1 MRSKFALI
9 IILAFILASASFPP
23 RTRAQIRP
31 VVIAP
36 GFEFS
41 LFADA
46 GNVTDFR
53 GTGQAGALAGP
64 TSMAFD
70 SSGRLF
76 VGTYLGKILILLDS
90 DEDGRAD
97 QVKTFASNIP
107 VALGLE
113 FHPNGDL
120 YATSNIL
127 GGAGRVLRL
136 RDTDGDDVADEITT
150 LVDGLPSEGDHQ
162 TDRLKFGPDG
172 MLYVGQGSSTDDG
185 NAKPG
190 RAPERPLNATV
201 FRIDVDNPVVNIFA
215 TGLRN
220 PFGMAFHPENGQ
232 LFTTDGGSGEVCQN
246 IPTQPPCPEVDP
258 SPPEEINWVTAGSH
272 YGFPFCEGTPAPENP
287 NCATTRAPVLQ
298 YPQHLTP
305 TALAFYT
312 GPQAGELKNHLLLT
326 LYKRLINISASFG
339 GDLRV
344 IKIEGDAVSGFQL
357 QDVGFIARFE
367 PIDPFDGPVEMAIDP
382 ISGDIYVARF
392 DPVSHR
398 DPTEHHHII
407 YRIHREGS
415 DSLPF
420 IAKPA
425 PQSVTAGSG
434 MATINLIGRHLKPGA
449 VALADGV
456 PVTTHQ
462 GATRF
467 DLIAE
472 IPASMTATER
482 EITIEVQ
489 NPDSARS
496 NQQTF
501 TVRRG
506 GGDTGTP
513 ALASLFV
520 YKKKRDRIVDPV
532 VAGSKAKKFRIVV
545 AGASI
550 DSGAELFVGGQS
562 LEVISVTAT
571 EIVGR
576 LKNSIIASPG
586 LVPVQVRNPNGKT
599 SNTINLVVVSS
610 Q

>member
-1 MRSKFALI
+1 MRTKAQL
-9 IILAFILASASFPP
+9 
-23 RTRAQIRP
+23 RA

-46 GNVTDFR
+46 GNVAEFR

-70 SSGRLF
+70 ARGRLF
-76 VGTYLGKILILLDS
+76 VGTYLGKILILIDS

-107 VALGLE
+107 IALGLE

-120 YATSNIL
+120 FATSNIL
-127 GGAGRVLRL
+127 GGVGRVLRL
-136 RDTDGDDVADEITT
+136 RDTDGDDVADDITT

-201 FRIDVDNPVVNIFA
+201 FRIDVDNPVVNVFA

-246 IPTQPPCPEVDP
+246 TPSLPPCPEVDT
-258 SPPEEINWVTAGSH
+258 SPPEEINWVTAGGH
-272 YGFPFCEGTPAPENP
+272 YGFPFCEGTPVPENP
-287 NCATTRAPVLQ
+287 NCATARAPALQ
-298 YPQHLTP
+298 YPKHLTP

-312 GPQAGELKNHLLLT
+312 GPQAGELKNYLLLT
-326 LYKRLINISASFG
+326 LFKNLHNAQNYG

-344 IKIEGDAVSGFQL
+344 IKVEGDAVSGFQM
-357 QDVGFIARFE
+357 QDTGFIAQFD
-367 PIDPFDGPVEMAIDP
+367 PIDPFDGPVEVAIDP
-382 ISGDIYVARF
+382 VSGDIYVARF
-392 DPVSHR
+392 DPVTHG
-398 DPTEHHHII
+398 DLTEHHHII

-425 PQSVTAGSG
+425 PQSVMAGSG
-434 MATINLIGRHLKPGA
+434 MATINLIGRHIKPGA
-449 VALADGV
+449 VVIADGV
-456 PVTTHQ
+456 AVVTRQ

-467 DLIAE
+467 DLIAD

-482 EITIEVQ
+482 EIKLEVQ

-501 TVRRG
+501 AVRSG
-506 GGDTGTP
+506 GGGETGTP
-513 ALASLFV
+513 AITSFFV
-520 YKKKRDRIVDPV
+520 YKKKRDRVVDPIT
-532 VAGSKAKKFRIVV
+532 AGSKAKKFRIVV
-545 AGASI
+545 TGTNI
-550 DSGAELFVGGQS
+550 DAGAELFVGGQS
-562 LEVISVTAT
+562 LDIISASAT

-576 LKNSIIASPG
+576 LKNSITASPG
-586 LVPVQVRNPNGKT
+586 LVPVQVRNSNGKA
-599 SNTINLVVVSS
+599 SNTINLVVVSN

>member
-1 MRSKFALI
+1 
-9 IILAFILASASFPP
+9 
-23 RTRAQIRP
+23 
-31 VVIAP
+31 VIAP

-46 GNVTDFR
+46 GNVAEFR

-70 SSGRLF
+70 SRGRLF
-76 VGTYLGKILILLDS
+76 VGTYPGKILILLDS

-97 QVKTFASNIP
+97 QVKTFASNVP
-107 VALGLE
+107 VPLGLE

-120 YATSNIL
+120 FATSNPL
-127 GGAGRVLRL
+127 GSVGRVLRL
-136 RDTDGDDVADEITT
+136 RDTDGDDVADEITA
-150 LVDGLPSEGDHQ
+150 LLDGLPSEGDHQ

-190 RAPERPLNATV
+190 RPVERPLNATV

-232 LFTTDGGSGEVCQN
+232 LFTTDGGSGEVCQ
-246 IPTQPPCPEVDP
+246 IPPCPEVDP
-258 SPPEEINWVTAGSH
+258 SPPEEINWVTAGGH
-272 YGFPFCEGTPAPENP
+272 YGFPFCEGTPTPENP
-287 NCATTRAPVLQ
+287 NCATTRAPLIQ
-298 YPQHLTP
+298 YPPHLTP

-312 GPQAGELKNHLLLT
+312 GPQARELKNYLLLT
-326 LYKRLINISASFG
+326 LYKNLPNAQNYG

-344 IKIEGDAVSGFQL
+344 IKVEGDAVSGFQL
-357 QDVGFIARFE
+357 QDAGFIAQFD

-392 DPVSHR
+392 DPVTHR

-420 IAKPA
+420 IARPN
-425 PQSVTAGSG
+425 PQSVAAGSG
-434 MATINLIGRHLKPGA
+434 MATINLMGRHLKPGA
-449 VALADGV
+449 VVLADGV

-472 IPASMTATER
+472 IPASMTAAER
-482 EITIEVQ
+482 EIKIEVR
-489 NPDSARS
+489 NPDNALS
-496 NQQTF
+496 NQQAF

-506 GGDTGTP
+506 GGDTGAP

-520 YKKKRDRIVDPV
+520 YKKKRDRVVSPV
-532 VAGSKAKKFRIVV
+532 LAGSNAKKFRIVV
-545 AGASI
+545 AGTNI
-550 DSGAELFVGGQS
+550 DAGAELFVGGQS
-562 LEVISVTAT
+562 LEVISLTAT

-576 LKNSIIASPG
+576 LKNSVIASPG
-586 LVPVQVRNPNGKT
+586 LVPVQVRNPNGRM

>member
-1 MRSKFALI
+1 MRSRYALT
-9 IILAFILASASFPP
+9 IILAFILASASFPA
-23 RTRAQIRP
+23 RTKAQIRP
-31 VVIAP
+31 VIIAP

-41 LFADA
+41 FFADG
-46 GNVTDFR
+46 GNVAEFR
-53 GTGQAGALAGP
+53 GTGQAGALSGP

-70 SSGRLF
+70 SRGRLF
-76 VGTYLGKILILLDS
+76 VGTFLGKILILLDT

-97 QVKTFASNIP
+97 QVKTFASDAP

-120 YATSNIL
+120 FATSNIL
-127 GGAGRVLRL
+127 GGVGRVLRL
-136 RDTDGDDVADEITT
+136 RDTDGDDVADDITT

-190 RAPERPLNATV
+190 RPVERPLNATV
-201 FRIDVDNPVVNIFA
+201 FRIDVDNPVVNVFA
-215 TGLRN
+215 SGLRN

-246 IPTQPPCPEVDP
+246 TPSLPPCPEVDN
-258 SPPEEINWVTAGSH
+258 SPPEEINWVTAGAH
-272 YGFPFCEGTPAPENP
+272 YGFPFCEGTPVPENP

-298 YPQHLTP
+298 YPRHLTP

-326 LYKRLINISASFG
+326 LFKNLPNAQNYG
-339 GDLRV
+339 GDLRL
-344 IKIEGDAVSGFQL
+344 IKVEGDAVSGFQM
-357 QDVGFIARFE
+357 QDTGFIAQFD
-367 PIDPFDGPVEMAIDP
+367 PIDPFDGPVDVAIDP
-382 ISGDIYVARF
+382 VSGDIYVARF

-398 DPTEHHHII
+398 DLTEHHHFI

-425 PQSVTAGSG
+425 PQSVVAGAG
-434 MATINLIGRHLKPGA
+434 VVAINIIGRHIKPGA
-449 VALADGV
+449 IVLADGV
-456 PVTTHQ
+456 QVTTRQ

-472 IPASMTATER
+472 IPASMTASER
-482 EITIEVQ
+482 EITIEVR
-489 NPDSARS
+489 NPDNARS

-501 TVRRG
+501 AVRKSG
-506 GGDTGTP
+506 GGAGTP
-513 ALASLFV
+513 AIASLFV
-520 YKKKRDRIVDPV
+520 YKKKRDRVVNPV
-532 VAGSKAKKFRIVV
+532 IAGSNAKKFRVVV
-545 AGASI
+545 AGTNI
-550 DSGAELFVGGQS
+550 DAGAELLVGDQS
-562 LEVISVTAT
+562 IEVISVSAT

-576 LKNSIIASPG
+576 LKNSIISSPG
-586 LVPVQVRNPNGKT
+586 LIPVQVRNPNGKT

>member
-1 MRSKFALI
+1 MRSIFALT
-9 IILAFILASASFPP
+9 IILAFILASLSFPA

-31 VVIAP
+31 VIIAP

-46 GNVTDFR
+46 GNVAEFR
-53 GTGQAGALAGP
+53 GTGQSGALAGP
-64 TSMAFD
+64 TAMAFD
-70 SSGRLF
+70 ARGRLF
-76 VGTYLGKILILLDS
+76 VGTYLGKILILLDT

-97 QVKTFASNIP
+97 QVKTFASGVP
-107 VALGLE
+107 VPLGLE
-113 FHPNGDL
+113 FHPDGDL

-150 LVDGLPSEGDHQ
+150 LVDNLPSEGDHQ

-190 RAPERPLNATV
+190 RPVERPLNATV

-215 TGLRN
+215 SGLRN

-246 IPTQPPCPEVDP
+246 TPQNPCPEEDT
-258 SPPEEINWVTAGSH
+258 SPLEEINWVTAGAH
-272 YGFPFCEGTPAPENP
+272 YGFPFCEGTPVPENP

-326 LYKRLINISASFG
+326 LYKRLLRFSTNSG

-344 IKIEGDAVSGFQL
+344 IKVEGDAVGGFHL

-367 PIDPFDGPVEMAIDP
+367 PIDPFDGPVEVTIDP

-392 DPVSHR
+392 DPVSHS
-398 DPTEHHHII
+398 DQTEHHHII
-407 YRIHREGS
+407 YRIHRAGS

-425 PQSVTAGSG
+425 PQSVIVGSG
-434 MATINLIGRHLKPGA
+434 TATISLIGRHLKPGA
-449 VALADGV
+449 VVLADGI
-456 PVTTHQ
+456 PVTTRQ

-467 DLIAE
+467 DLIAD
-472 IPASMTATER
+472 IPASMTASER

-489 NPDSARS
+489 NLDNARS

-501 TVRRG
+501 RVGKSGG
-506 GGDTGTP
+506 GGDMSAP
-513 ALASLFV
+513 AITSLFV
-520 YKKKRDRIVDPV
+520 YKKKRDRLVDPV
-532 VAGSKAKKFRIVV
+532 VSGSKAKKFRIVV
-545 AGASI
+545 AGANI
-550 DSGAELFVGGQS
+550 DSGAELIVGGQS
-562 LEVISVTAT
+562 
-571 EIVGR
+571 
-576 LKNSIIASPG
+576 
-586 LVPVQVRNPNGKT
+586 
-599 SNTINLVVVSS
+599 
-610 Q
+610 